1 MVKLKDGDFLIEA
14 GVLIMDFQHIV
25 GHEDII
31 RHFKASIEMKR
42 VSHAYIICGE
52 ADSGRRTLAL
62 SFAKTLQCEEG
73 SIDPCNKCTSCKQ
86 ADSGNHPDIIFV
98 DHEKPQLVSVEDIRT
113 NLVNTVDIKPY
124 SSRYKIYIIEY
135 MNVQAQNALLKTIE
149 EPPAYAVIIILTT
162 TLDRLL
168 PTIISRCITLST
180 KPVKER
186 DIFDY
191 LKENFNID
199 DQKANF
205 CVEYAQGNL
214 GKAIKLASNEDYDRL
229 VRSVINLETNIYK
242 MDAESIAN
250 IITECDKHFK
260 ISMSEYLDLMMV
272 WYRDILMLKVTGK
285 IDKIMFKEQVLTI
298 REQSKYL
305 SFNELEDKARAIDK
319 AKIRLAANAKLEDVM
334 KLLIMT
340 LKEI

>member
-1 MVKLKDGDFLIEA
+1 
-14 GVLIMDFQHIV
+14 MDFQHIV

-31 RHFKASIEMKR
+31 RHFKASIEMNR

-52 ADSGRRTLAL
+52 ADSGRRSLAL

-73 SIDPCNKCTSCKQ
+73 KIDPCNKCRSCVQ

-98 DHEKPQLVSVEDIRT
+98 DHEKPQLVSVEDIR
-113 NLVNTVDIKPY
+113 NNVVNTIDIKPY
-124 SSRYKIYIIEY
+124 SSKYKIYIIEDGEM
-135 MNVQAQNALLKTIE
+135 MNIPAQNALLKSIE
-149 EPPAYAVIIILTT
+149 EPPQYAIIIILTT

-186 DIFDY
+186 DIYDY
-191 LKENFNID
+191 LVDNFKID
-199 DQKANF
+199 DNKANF

-214 GKAIKLASNEDYDRL
+214 GKAIKLATNEDYDRL
-229 VRSVINLETNIYK
+229 VKSVINLETNIYK
-242 MDAESIAN
+242 MDAESIAAV
-250 IITECDKHFK
+250 ITDCEKSFK

-285 IDKIMFKEQVLTI
+285 IDKIMFKDQILTI

-305 SFNELEDKARAIDK
+305 SFNELEEKARAVDR
-319 AKIRLAANAKLEDVM
+319 AKIRIAANAKLEDIM

>member
-1 MVKLKDGDFLIEA
+1 
-14 GVLIMDFQHIV
+14 MDFQHIV

-31 RHFKASIEMKR
+31 RHFKASIEMNR

-52 ADSGRRTLAL
+52 ADSGRKTLAV

-73 SIDPCNKCTSCKQ
+73 KIDACNVCKSCKQ
-86 ADSGNHPDIIFV
+86 VDSGNHPDVIFV
-98 DHEKPQLVSVEDIRT
+98 EHEKPQLVSVDDIR
-113 NLVNTVDIKPY
+113 NNVVNTVDIKPY
-124 SSRYKIYIIEY
+124 SGKYKIYIIEDGEM
-135 MNVQAQNALLKTIE
+135 MNPQAQNALLKTIE
-149 EPPAYAVIIILTT
+149 EPPEYAIIIILTT

-191 LKENFNID
+191 LVENFSLD
-199 DQKANF
+199 EKKANF

-214 GKAIKLASNEDYDRL
+214 GKAIKLATNEDYDRL
-229 VRSVINLETNIYK
+229 VKSVINLETNIYK
-242 MDAESIAN
+242 MDAENIAAV
-250 IITECDKHFK
+250 IEDCDKHYK
-260 ISMSEYLDLMMV
+260 ITMSEYLDLMMV

-285 IDKIMFKEQVLTI
+285 IDKIMFKDQYKTI
-298 REQSKYL
+298 MDQAKYL

-319 AKIRLAANAKLEDVM
+319 AKVRLAANAKLEDIM
-334 KLLIMT
+334 RLLIMT